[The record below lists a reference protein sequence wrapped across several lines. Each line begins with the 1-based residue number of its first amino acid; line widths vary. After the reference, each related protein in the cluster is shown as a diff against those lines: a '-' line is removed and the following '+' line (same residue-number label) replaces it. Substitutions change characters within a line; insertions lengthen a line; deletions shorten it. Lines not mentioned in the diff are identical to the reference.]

1 MTQLILT
8 RIAPW
13 PAARI
18 LAVLYLVLGFLFTP
32 LMVLYSVFNPEAGD
46 LRALGVV
53 MAVFMPFLYAIIGFV
68 TGLLGGALYNVFA
81 RMFGGIPLTFEPAA
95 AAAPAP
101 SHAARSGGTS
111 RPGAFGE

>member
-18 LAVLYLVLGFLFTP
+18 LAVLYLVLGFLITP
-32 LMVLYSVFNPEAGD
+32 LMLLYAVFNPEAD
-46 LRALGVV
+46 EFRALGVV
-53 MAVFMPFLYAIIGFV
+53 MAIFMPFLYAIIGFV

-81 RMFGGIPLTFEPAA
+81 RMFGGVPLTFEPAGA
-95 AAAPAP
+95 TAP
-101 SHAARSGGTS
+101 SSHAPSPGTTRSG
-111 RPGAFGE
+111 AYGE